1 LGLFDQEPSIDEIMA
16 EAAEDRKK
24 EMQMF
29 DELLAN
35 IETEFKIGYYSF
47 VIDTAYGQGAGV
59 VPKLHVAH
67 KRGWEIVTMSAV
79 ASDAA
84 PGMRELHVLI
94 RFPKL
99 LA

>member
-1 LGLFDQEPSIDEIMA
+1 MGLFDKEPSIDEIMA